1 MFYAS
6 PGKTIS
12 MTKQRSRRILM
23 IRPSTFRKNE
33 ETAVNNAFQQDASD
47 SSNVL
52 SQAQAEFDNLVEV
65 LEKNLIDV
73 TVISSIKEEDTPDAL
88 FPNNWLSFHDDGHV
102 VLYPMFAENRRRER
116 REEIIDQVSDNSYKP
131 KNRLIDLTSY
141 EDKALF
147 LEGTGSMVLDRVHQ
161 ICYAAIGP
169 RTHQEVLDVWGER
182 LGYKIVS
189 FESHQNSHSDDLIY
203 HTNVMMSIGTTWA
216 AICVESIRDLVA
228 CEKILDELMSSS
240 KEIIDLSYEE
250 IYGFGGNI
258 LEIENQRG
266 ESIIVMS
273 ETAFNTLKVDTKT
286 KLSRHG
292 KIVFAPIPTI
302 EKLGGGS
309 VRCMI
314 AELF

>member
-1 MFYAS
+1 MLH
-6 PGKTIS
+6 PTLGKTIS

-23 IRPSTFRKNE
+23 IRPTTFRKNE
-33 ETAVNNAFQQDASD
+33 ETAVNNAFQQDATD
-47 SSNVL
+47 SSDVL
-52 SQAQAEFDNLVEV
+52 SQAQAEFDNLVDV

-73 TVISSIKEEDTPDAL
+73 TVISSIKEQDTPDAL
-88 FPNNWLSFHDDGHV
+88 FPNNWISFHDDGHV

-116 REEIIDQVSDNSYKP
+116 REEIIDQVSDSGYKP
-131 KNRLIDLTSY
+131 KNRLIDLTAY
-141 EDKALF
+141 EEKELF

-161 ICYAAIGP
+161 ICYAALGP
-169 RTHQEVLDVWGER
+169 RTSQEVLDVWGER

-189 FESHQNSHSDDLIY
+189 FTSHQNSHSEDLIY

-216 AICVESIRDLVA
+216 AICVESIQDMVS
-228 CEKILDELMSSS
+228 CEKILDELMNSN

-266 ESIIVMS
+266 ESVIVMS
-273 ETAFNTLKVDTKT
+273 ETAFNTLRVDTKT